1 MGKVSILFTGHCFG
15 GKSLDTPIFRDIS
28 SWLSHETSSLWTH
41 DPSNIPVNSWW
52 FQYVSM
58 IQSWFES
65 ETTINHH
72 LKISLLNWDPWTH
85 HFSGLRWAKP
95 CLFCCKKCFVFPH
108 PAPQHHLAVGQAARQ
123 AKKLGIC
130 LARRESCAPGPRGPG
145 VQWVA
150 PKHPQSWKIHVLSS
164 ENHRTHL
171 NVQAMVDC
179 QRVNQEGKKN
189 NCPPNLCPI
198 VARLEQP
205 WCHWLEIVQK
215 TEFVEKY
222 ITSLTKSSPV
232 LRTSQMCLF
241 QWGCAPNYGSVW

>member
-1 MGKVSILFTGHCFG
+1 MFMYVFFVSSFVYVFFVPRKTLGQPFFYMGSDHGGVSILFTGHCFG

-72 LKISLLNWDPWTH
+72 LYIFAQLGSMKPPFFWPKMGKAMPFLLQKVLRVST
-85 HFSGLRWAKP
+85 SG
-95 CLFCCKKCFVFPH
+95 C
-108 PAPQHHLAVGQAARQ
+108 PQHHLAVGQAARQ

-130 LARRESCAPGPRGPG
+130 LARWESCAPGPRGPG

-150 PKHPQSWKIHVLSS
+150 PRSPQTWKIHVLSS

-179 QRVNQEGKKN
+179 QRVNQEGKKKQLS
-189 NCPPNLCPI
+189 P
-198 VARLEQP
+198 
-205 WCHWLEIVQK
+205 K
-215 TEFVEKY
+215 FV
-222 ITSLTKSSPV
+222 SN
-232 LRTSQMCLF
+232 RC
-241 QWGCAPNYGSVW
+241 